1 MRNKIFL
8 FSALLLGM
16 TSNSFGQMPSF
27 GPQTEPKQIIKL
39 WDGKVPGAIENAE
52 VQEENIGSRSFFV
65 RTVVNP
71 SLAYYPAEKNETGT
85 AVVVCPGGGYAGLTY
100 LFEGMMTADWL
111 NSIGI
116 SAFVLRYRLPN
127 DKIMEDRK
135 VAPLQD
141 VQQAIRYVRANA
153 EKFGIN
159 PDHIGVMGF
168 SAGGH
173 LAATASTLFNE
184 IVYKPELNVSARPDF
199 SVLVYPVITMDPTY
213 THSGSREALIGLDAD
228 QATTDLFSAEKQVTP
243 ETPPAFI
250 THALDDKLVPF
261 INSINYGCA
270 LREKGVQC
278 EMHLYAHGD
287 HGLQTKAPTDTQS
300 FWHDACEKWLRMNGW
315 LK

>member
-16 TSNSFGQMPSF
+16 ASNSFGQMPSF
-27 GPQTEPKQIIKL
+27 GPVSEPKQIIKL
-39 WDGKVPGAIENAE
+39 WEGKIPGAIENAE
-52 VQEENIGSRSFFV
+52 IKDEAIGGNSFFV
-65 RTVVNP
+65 RSVVNP
-71 SLAYYPAEKNETGT
+71 SIAYYPAEKNETGT

-100 LFEGMMTADWL
+100 LFEGVMSAQWL
-111 NSIGI
+111 NSVGI

-135 VAPLQD
+135 VGPLQD

-153 EKFGIN
+153 EKFGIK
-159 PDHIGVMGF
+159 PDRIGVMGF

-173 LAATASTLFNE
+173 LASVASTHYND
-184 IVYKPELNVSARPDF
+184 IVYKPEINVSARPDF
-199 SVLVYPVITMDPTY
+199 SVLVYPVITMDSTY

-228 QATTDLFSAEKQVTP
+228 QATTDRFSSEKQVTSD
-243 ETPPAFI
+243 TPPTFI
-250 THALDDKLVPF
+250 VHALDDKLVPF
-261 INSINYGCA
+261 SNSINYAYA
-270 LREKGVQC
+270 LRDKGVQC
-278 EMHLYAHGD
+278 ELHLYAKGD
-287 HGLQTKAPTDTQS
+287 HGLRALSPTDTQS